1 MRIIVI
7 RSSKVLLT
15 LAGIGILIMAIALLF
30 FTGVASSVD
39 ITVDPPTWNR
49 LVYGFDYRILTAFGF
64 FLLLFLSPVLASLD
78 VNAKK
83 SVKKIYVHLV
93 LIVGLGVLML
103 IYSALV
109 SVDRLTPF
117 DLLHTWFDYF
127 IVGALLIIVGLSP
140 ILFSV
145 QNRERVWNFKL
156 LFILFI
162 LVGLLLHVL
171 SLVLY
176 SQTVEIP
183 EIGWEILFL
192 FGVIILFIGVFPLLL
207 TASTRFRNILRRLGI
222 IWILGALIGILI
234 IIGSILIYADIVQL
248 LVPKEDWFV
257 ILAYGSLLTLLFI
270 LPLASVGY
278 EIIHKLRF
286 IWLVTLFLGIIF
298 VVISAI
304 LVLPESP
311 EIKAAVGTLLGNSLL
326 GATWDIFYMYGIIII
341 IFSLSFICSILYF
354 ETEEIIGP
362 EGLLE
367 VVDRLPDVETT
378 PSEMIA
384 YLEILSKS
392 HENLVNQF
400 KEAVRADKFR
410 PRVYESIVKI
420 YQNRSRTIKS
430 RIESF
435 QKAGPLVSA
444 AEDVEAIFDVALGEP
459 SEVTP
464 PGKPVISPTPSTAEV
479 SPEPPPI
486 PPKVPPSA
494 PLMPPPSVTP
504 PVPPPSPL
512 TTAPPA
518 PGAAPA
524 QPTESPLDL
533 IADARSTSIAEL
545 RGEMLKELRRLR
557 EIFKEE

>member
-1 MRIIVI
+1 MVV

-39 ITVDPPTWNR
+39 ITTDPPTWNR
-49 LVYGFDYRILTAFGF
+49 LVFGFDYQTLTAFGF

-78 VNAKK
+78 TNAKK
-83 SVKKIYVHLV
+83 SVKKIYVYLV
-93 LIVGLGVLML
+93 LLVGMGIIML

-109 SVDRLTPF
+109 YGEFLNPF
-117 DLLHTWFDYF
+117 DPLHSWFDYY
-127 IVGALLIIVGLSP
+127 IIGALLIIIGLAI

-145 QNRERVWNFKL
+145 QDRERLWNFKL
-156 LFILFI
+156 LFALIILI
-162 LVGLLLHVL
+162 GLLLEIL
-171 SLVLY
+171 SLILY
-176 SQTVEIP
+176 SQVIVMP
-183 EIGWEILFL
+183 EIGWDISFL
-192 FGVIILFIGVFPLLL
+192 LGVITLFIGVVPLLL

-222 IWILGALIGILI
+222 IWILGVLIGIVI
-234 IIGSILIYADIVQL
+234 IIISSLVYAEIIPQS
-248 LVPKEDWFV
+248 LVLDTDWFV
-257 ILAYGSLLTLLFI
+257 ILAYGSLFTLLFI
-270 LPLASVGY
+270 LLLASVGY
-278 EIIHKLRF
+278 EITYKLRF
-286 IWLVTLFLGIIF
+286 IWLITFFLGVIF
-298 VVISAI
+298 VIISVV

-311 EIKAAVGTLLGNSLL
+311 EIEGAVGTLIGNDFL
-326 GATWDIFYMYGIIII
+326 GATWDIFYMYGTIIM
-341 IFSLSFICSILYF
+341 IFSLSFISSVLYF
-354 ETEEIIGP
+354 ETEEYSGP

-367 VVDRLPDVETT
+367 SVDRLPDIETT

-392 HENLVNQF
+392 QENIINQF

-420 YQNRSRTIKS
+420 YQDRNRIIKS
-430 RIESF
+430 RIEKF
-435 QKAGPLVSA
+435 QKAGHLVSA
-444 AEDVEAIFDVALGEP
+444 GEDVEALFDVALGEP

-464 PGKPVISPTPSTAEV
+464 ITKPAAPPTVSTAEV
-479 SPEPPPI
+479 PPGPPPI
-486 PPKVPPSA
+486 SVKAPP
-494 PLMPPPSVTP
+494 TGP
-504 PVPPPSPL
+504 PVPPPSITLPTPPPSPL
-512 TTAPPA
+512 ESAPPA
-518 PGAAPA
+518 PGATVT